1 MVIVSRRKLICRAAA
16 LAAAAAVAWGTPPPP
31 AQAQGDI
38 VVFAAA
44 SLKDA
49 LDAIN
54 AEWQK
59 ETGKKA
65 TISYAASS
73 VLAKQIEQD
82 APAQIFISADL
93 DWMDYVEQKKLIKPE
108 SRVNLLGNRIV
119 LIARK
124 DKAQPVEIRQ
134 GFDLA
139 KLIGGGY
146 LALANVDSVPAGKYA
161 KAALEKLN
169 VWSSVADK
177 VAQSAD
183 VRAACYVSR
192 AARRLWAS
200 SIRPMPPPIRTLRS
214 LACSPITRTRR
225 SSIPSLSPQ
234 KRAIPRPKPFMRISG
249 ARRPRRDS
257 RRRASPSSTK
267 PWPTRRMGL
276 AVSVRGVNGFR
287 LSRKRLHDSGDL
299 RTKIA
304 WCSPESISPQIPMSA
319 ARLVGTR
326 TPRRRRAPSTTFDA
340 GQPTVGGRAVSR
352 ERQRHA
358 WRRDC
363 ASRCVAAAERQAA
376 ALSVKVVLPR
386 G

>member
-31 AQAQGDI
+31 AQAQGDQGDI

-82 APAQIFISADL
+82 APTQIFISADL

-183 VRAACYVSR
+183 VRAALLRVSR
-192 AARRLWAS
+192 GQTPVGIVYQTDAAADQNVK
-200 SIRPMPPPIRTLRS
+200 IIGMFPDNTHPPIIYPIALTTKASNPEAEAFHAYLR
-214 LACSPITRTRR
+214 
-225 SSIPSLSPQ
+225 
-234 KRAIPRPKPFMRISG
+234 G
-249 ARRPRRDS
+249 AK
-257 RRRASPSSTK
+257 AKTGFEAQGFTVLNQST
-267 PWPTRRMGL
+267 
-276 AVSVRGVNGFR
+276 A
-287 LSRKRLHDSGDL
+287 D
-299 RTKIA
+299 
-304 WCSPESISPQIPMSA
+304 
-319 ARLVGTR
+319 
-326 TPRRRRAPSTTFDA
+326 
-340 GQPTVGGRAVSR
+340 
-352 ERQRHA
+352 
-358 WRRDC
+358 
-363 ASRCVAAAERQAA
+363 
-376 ALSVKVVLPR
+376 
-386 G
+386 

>member
-1 MVIVSRRKLICRAAA
+1 MLHSQKMVMVSIRKLICRVAA

-31 AQAQGDI
+31 AQAQDDI

-73 VLAKQIEQD
+73 ALAKQIEQD

-119 LIARK
+119 LIARR
-124 DKAQPVEIRQ
+124 DKAQPIEIKQ

-169 VWSSVADK
+169 RSEE
-177 VAQSAD
+177 
-183 VRAACYVSR
+183 
-192 AARRLWAS
+192 RR
-200 SIRPMPPPIRTLRS
+200 
-214 LACSPITRTRR
+214 
-225 SSIPSLSPQ
+225 
-234 KRAIPRPKPFMRISG
+234 
-249 ARRPRRDS
+249 
-257 RRRASPSSTK
+257 
-267 PWPTRRMGL
+267 
-276 AVSVRGVNGFR
+276 
-287 LSRKRLHDSGDL
+287 
-299 RTKIA
+299 
-304 WCSPESISPQIPMSA
+304 
-319 ARLVGTR
+319 VGKEYR
-326 TPRRRRAPSTTFDA
+326 YR
-340 GQPTVGGRAVSR
+340 
-352 ERQRHA
+352 
-358 WRRDC
+358 
-363 ASRCVAAAERQAA
+363 
-376 ALSVKVVLPR
+376 
-386 G
+386 